1 MDPKPDYNI
10 YTRPPLQNRQTRTL
24 YLKSHIRT
32 HGITTLPPE
41 IRTLRR
47 SVRIQMRKKS
57 HVKKP
62 IMPWLSDVQYKLGRG
77 EGEKEGE
84 RKRKSLLTYLPMEL
98 RWEIWK
104 NVVWGNGEGEGEGEG
119 EEVREMGMIE
129 RAEIGKRIGLLS
141 AVAPLI
147 RYDMSFLTPFIKT
160 TRLRHDAHLA
170 GLRLPANSTYSPDE
184 LATHL
189 RQHALNKRAE
199 ASRLAQT
206 TMQDMRARLAVPR
219 SIINEKPIQWKV
231 KKGKSKRKRSNK
243 CWYCEERHH
252 VTDPVC
258 TPARRDGLAWK
269 KVTRVKRK
277 GAPEGAVFIGRR
289 TVFE

>member
-1 MDPKPDYNI
+1 MDPKPDYNA

-47 SVRIQMRKKS
+47 SVRIQMRKKR
-57 HVKKP
+57 HAEKL
-62 IMPWLSDVQYKLGRG
+62 IMPWLSDVQYKLRNM
-77 EGEKEGE
+77 E
-84 RKRKSLLTYLPMEL
+84 RKGKRKSLLMCLPMEL

-119 EEVREMGMIE
+119 EEVREIGMIE
-129 RAEIGKRIGLLS
+129 RAEIGRRIGLLS

-147 RYDMSFLTPFIKT
+147 RYDMSFLTPLIKT
-160 TRLRHDAHLA
+160 TRLRHEAHLS
-170 GLRLPANSTYSPDE
+170 GLHLPDNSIYSLDE
-184 LATHL
+184 VSTLL
-189 RQHALNKRAE
+189 RQHELNKKIE

-219 SIINEKPIQWKV
+219 GIINEKPIQWKV

-252 VTDPVC
+252 ITDPVC
-258 TPARRDGLAWK
+258 TPARRDRLAWK